1 MHGNGTLTFA
11 DKRKFTGS
19 FKDGKIDGDGV
30 LIWPDGKKYTGQFSE
45 SLPDGPVHLLGQME
59 EFIPVNSIRG

>member
-1 MHGNGTLTFA
+1 MSVRVMHGNGTLTFA

-30 LIWPDGKKYTGQFSE
+30 CLARWEKIWSVFWSTR
-45 SLPDGPVHLLGQME
+45 
-59 EFIPVNSIRG
+59 RGRDPC